1 MKTLLE
7 NAPMFLSLILA
18 ILCVTYI
25 ALASYF
31 LMRVRNNSLQSNQ
44 IAVLRK
50 IRRYCDSMPRTESVP
65 VTAIERLIDAIE
77 LANMEVDI
85 DAIVIEELF
94 KTQKG

>member
-31 LMRVRNNSLQSNQ
+31 LMWVRNNSLQSNQ
-44 IAVLRK
+44 IAVLRR
-50 IRRYCDSMPRTESVP
+50 IRRYCDSVPRNESVP
-65 VTAIERLIDAIE
+65 IAAVERLIDAIE
-77 LANMEVDI
+77 AANTEVDI

>member
-1 MKTLLE
+1 
-7 NAPMFLSLILA
+7 
-18 ILCVTYI
+18 
-25 ALASYF
+25 
-31 LMRVRNNSLQSNQ
+31 
-44 IAVLRK
+44 
-50 IRRYCDSMPRTESVP
+50 MPRTESVP